1 MAMPKPKTSTDPTS
15 DLCPYELA
23 FFMEKHGLP
32 KDAAEVILHTN
43 GPSRARCDYA
53 AKAFL
58 RFKHMREAR
67 AKPPAPRIK
76 A

>member
-1 MAMPKPKTSTDPTS
+1 
-15 DLCPYELA
+15 
-23 FFMEKHGLP
+23 MEKHGLP

-53 AKAFL
+53 AEAFL

-67 AKPPAPRIK
+67 AKPPAASIK
-76 A
+76 S